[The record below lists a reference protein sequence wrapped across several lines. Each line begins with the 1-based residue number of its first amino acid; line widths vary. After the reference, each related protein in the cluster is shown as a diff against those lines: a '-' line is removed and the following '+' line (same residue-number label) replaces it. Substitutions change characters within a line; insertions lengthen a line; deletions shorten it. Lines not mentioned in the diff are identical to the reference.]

1 MTEKRIDT
9 SNYGALV
16 VSRNSLRLDDDE
28 IEANHG
34 GGKQT
39 VCGELVRL
47 GFVFLLIFCK
57 FISPSITG
65 AEKGVDN

>member
-1 MTEKRIDT
+1 MVEKRIDT

-34 GGKQT
+34 GRKQT

-47 GFVFLLIFCK
+47 GFVFLLIFYK
-57 FISPSITG
+57 YFSFAITG
-65 AEKGVDN
+65 AEKGVDH